1 MQRLLMFTE
10 SVTIGLP
17 CVKCNIQVCP
27 HPDIEWW
34 FQWAPVIPFH
44 IDEFPVTKQAGILI
58 EVPTRNQS
66 FDLVV
71 APTD

>member
-1 MQRLLMFTE
+1 MQYPSL
-10 SVTIGLP
+10 SP
-17 CVKCNIQVCP
+17 P
-27 HPDIEWW
+27 PPPDIEWW